1 MRIIAQTDNFGV
13 NVKIKPVLDAKD
25 FSNDLKTKIQELS
38 KLDAIET
45 KIQINIAPEIN
56 AADLRK
62 KINDAIKNEIKSI
75 NIPVNTTSPSLKEST
90 KNITREATSQFEE
103 LASLLSKLN
112 YKKSQYTKMYADI
125 QPNEVKKSRKIFD
138 TKDIRDEIRKLNSE
152 YSTLYKTYE
161 KSLSA
166 QEKDFLL
173 NLEYRSTSKNENL
186 QKALNN
192 FYTEQFN
199 AKKKAINS
207 YSNLSKQFDYK
218 DPQKKSNQFIEAR
231 KELEKLEQ
239 LNNNFANDKKA
250 FASNEQLGED
260 WTAYSAQLKVTTQA
274 YKEASQ
280 AQREYVK
287 QQNVIAGFEKRKSTL
302 LNKSELYLTQNV
314 SGLKSKASDVYKELL
329 LLQNKIKTLDP
340 AVEGSGA
347 VLTQYGRDF
356 QQLQYRAKLAGAEV
370 QTSFERF
377 KDTFKTRARSIAS
390 ATAFSAVM
398 GAVYSL
404 KQNVVDIDSA
414 LTQLKIV
421 TGESNSAIASYF
433 DNAAKNAEKYGNTI
447 KDIVGSTETYSRL
460 GFSLNDSLN
469 LANVT
474 NQFANVA
481 AISEDDATTTMTS
494 IIKAYGKEASD
505 AETIADKLVEVG
517 QKYAVSASELGVA
530 LENGGSALAVANTD
544 LDESVALIA
553 AGNASVQ
560 DASKVGNAVKTLSAY
575 IRGSEADLKDLGEE
589 IDGTVTSTS
598 KLQDKVKALTGGKV
612 SLLEDDGQTYRSIYD
627 IMVDI
632 ADVWDSMSDIN
643 RASLI
648 EAIAGKRQANVVS
661 SIITNIKDL
670 KGAYE
675 ASTNAAGTL
684 STATGKYLDSIEGKS
699 AQLSAQWQELSYDL
713 LNTEAIKNFISAGT
727 ELLKFLDNLVGKF
740 GSLASVGIGVGLL
753 KGVGA
758 GKDAL
763 DRTKRS
769 KTLLGEVFNDL
780 NSTYSK
786 DVIFNESGLLNSV
799 NKKTLINGRFATTE
813 INSLKEITASVEGLT
828 KAEARSA
835 LAKQGFSKAV
845 QDQVIA
851 NMEHARSLKTVW
863 ASMSTFSKVGLIVG
877 AITAVGTAIYK
888 IVEAEIA
895 TDKLVEKYNKLK
907 DNVSSSKNELD
918 SLKSKLENIEE
929 SILKINN
936 AGSLSLTN
944 QEKLTNLESQK
955 KLLEQTIELKEKE
968 IELEKDKA
976 AAEANK
982 VYESLGEYKVSNG
995 YTLQRN
1001 EDKPTANDTPATVA
1015 HIGTRWLLGMSTDRH
1030 TANDYV
1036 SQVQDL
1042 LNDGELNKENYDLV
1056 EIKENLLEIANNY
1069 DTVANSNSKYSKQAQ
1084 TNLSNI
1090 LSLMG
1095 EIDGVIN
1102 TTNSSNSSAPKSIVT
1117 SILSHRNNALY
1128 DVYNKEMKQAADEY
1142 NKLSNNPNFDY
1153 NNRPVITAK
1162 QMKKAGWK
1170 DFDGDFATTYTQ
1182 GYSVGQYFIDITPIL
1197 DNGKVLSPEELDKYV
1212 DSLIGNRDRYEL
1224 LRSDDKHLIT
1234 NYQIGDY
1241 DKEYWDNY
1249 EKSLLIPKDKH
1260 LEAFE
1265 NKSKL
1270 GTKEEWEEYINSLSS
1285 ADLQIA
1291 VGFSINSGGSTY
1303 TLDELKDELANI
1315 TDSDRKKYKDLAIE
1329 TYGDVFANDKES
1341 RLNNYINS
1349 HQESKQK
1356 YKDIADA
1363 VRDYELKSKGSTY
1376 NNKTGLYESNSII
1389 GTSGFNYVKNL
1400 ILSSEGG
1407 KRFLEILAKIQGT
1420 GVDEAL
1426 SIFIQRMDDTDS
1438 SFSDLKAKT
1447 QGAANAMSTLANK
1460 TATFKDSFEKTATSS
1475 ESVETLNKAYGNF
1488 KSNGNFDFDDLKEI
1502 QSNFSDVKGINK
1514 YIKQLSKA
1522 KKGTTEYKKILSDL
1536 TYQKIR
1542 TTMSDEEILKS
1553 GKDVLSNMLKTKGV
1567 TNASA
1572 VADSLLARAKAN
1584 VAAKNF
1590 KIGASSNITKK
1601 ALQTEAEAAGLTK
1614 AQFAYLVASQQV
1626 FNDNSLSVDDKIS
1639 ALKNLALAAGVTG
1652 AAISSIGEGVKNGI
1666 TNPDGSIS
1674 YVKNGVLYR
1683 GSIDGILNMQLSNTL
1698 ETSQAEIEKQFAGL
1712 DANVN
1717 YNGDSGSGSGS
1728 GSGSKT
1734 DSKLEKFQNWISK
1747 LFDWIEVR
1755 IGRLQRKVE
1764 LYQNRAERKM
1774 NNSNYGKNGGTASKS
1789 SGAYKQY
1796 YKAQDAVANEIEA
1809 TQSGAAKYLSFSNKV
1824 LSKAKFSGLI
1834 NNKQLKEIKSKVRN
1848 GTIDISSYSERMQE
1862 VIKDYQTYYEKYLD
1876 MVDSLEDLNSTLES
1890 IAEALYNLPKEQLD
1904 KAQEKIDRKN
1914 NILSSKGSVAIGASN
1929 KNAVLSQSNIQAKI
1943 EAQAYKNYA
1952 SQASKN
1958 LVLARAKIDSKSDSA
1973 LKGLTNKQKNQII
1986 SAQRNGL
1993 EIDIS
1998 KFSKLSKA
2006 GKAAI
2011 IAYNAA
2017 LRANAVA
2024 AGEAEQAQY
2033 DYIKTVRE
2041 NMKEM
2046 FDNIKNEW
2054 DSVVGDKTFGL
2065 GLSDSSLSILQA
2077 KGRLLSGA
2085 LYEGQISLN
2094 NQKLS
2099 DLQSE
2104 KSALLSRLNSIDVG
2118 SDEWIE
2124 ANQSIQDVESEIWS
2138 TEAAIAQ
2145 LEKTIRELDLTN
2157 FETLETR
2164 ISNVANEAAFLV
2176 DVMSE
2181 EKLFDDDGKIT
2192 KYGQATAGLYAE
2204 KYSIYMKQAEDYG
2217 KKVTEWNQKIA
2228 NDPANADLI
2237 SERDDLLTKQ
2247 QEAIKNAQSE
2257 KEAIKSLV
2265 EQGIKAELDALK
2277 ELIDKYTDALDS
2289 QKELYEYQKK
2299 IAEQSS
2305 KIARIQK
2312 QIAAYAGDDSAE
2324 AKTKIQKLQLD
2335 LKNAQDDLEESQ
2347 YDKSISDQKEM
2358 LNDLYDDYE
2367 ELLNKRLDN
2376 IDGLLSDVIKYVN
2389 SNASNIAETISQE
2402 ANNVGYTISRENDDI
2417 WKGYSVGDI
2426 ISETGNN
2433 FSSVRQTLNGMES
2446 HLSSQIAASQQEETN
2461 YLGSIYNVLNE
2472 LKTIITNGN
2481 KQEEKSPIT
2490 EDNGY
2495 VEGHYTQVNAGTAMY
2510 VRDSNRNWKTSEKDI
2525 YRPSDTWTHWIYR
2538 GQAYMKGPDGVMQN
2552 MILLEDSNGNKR
2564 YVRENDLPKNYTWVD
2579 NYATGSPSISSN
2591 QLAWTQEKGQEAIVR
2606 NDGAIL
2612 TPLAKGNMV
2621 LPAKATKNLWNFM
2634 NNYDDFNPMKTLGI
2648 VKKDISATSFGDLNL
2663 NIELPNVQSYDD
2675 FVRELQ
2681 NDRSFEKI
2689 VQSITAN
2696 QLVGSSKYNKYKY

>member
-38 KLDAIET
+38 KKNFTDEIEAKVNV
-45 KIQINIAPEIN
+45 KITPNITNINE
-56 AADLRK
+56 LQK
-62 KINDAIKNEIKSI
+62 KINEAVKKGITSVD
-75 NIPVNTTSPSLKEST
+75 IPVNTTSVSSNSAKVTAVKAERKEVT
-90 KNITREATSQFEE
+90 ATTTEYRKLE
-103 LASLLSKLN
+103 SLL
-112 YKKSQYTKMYADI
+112 
-125 QPNEVKKSRKIFD
+125 
-138 TKDIRDEIRKLNSE
+138 DELNS
-152 YSTLYKTYE
+152 
-161 KSLSA
+161 
-166 QEKDFLL
+166 
-173 NLEYRSTSKNENL
+173 
-186 QKALNN
+186 
-192 FYTEQFN
+192 
-199 AKKKAINS
+199 KKAQLDDDGKNINS
-207 YSNLSKQFDYK
+207 YLKLAKQFNYK
-218 DPQKKSNQFIEAR
+218 DPNKNSNSFVDAQ
-231 KELEKLEQ
+231 KELQKLKR
-239 LNNNFANDKKA
+239 FNDYYVGNINGN
-250 FASNEQLGED
+250 ASNEQIEKS
-260 WTAYSAQLKVTTQA
+260 WTAYSDQLKVTTQA
-274 YKEASQ
+274 YREASQ

-287 QQNVIAGFEKRKSTL
+287 QQNVVAGFEKRQSTL
-302 LNKSELYLTQNV
+302 LNKSELYLMQN
-314 SGLKSKASDVYKELL
+314 SALKTKAGDVYKELL
-329 LLQNKIKTLDP
+329 LLQSRIKNLDP
-340 AVEGSGA
+340 TIEGSGA
-347 VLTQYGRDF
+347 KLTEYGRDF

-370 QTSFERF
+370 QTSFERL
-377 KDTFKTRARSIAS
+377 KETFRTRVRSIAS
-390 ATAFSAVM
+390 ATAFSALM
-398 GAVYSL
+398 GTVYSL
-404 KQNVVDIDSA
+404 KQNVTDIDGA

-421 TGESNSAIASYF
+421 TGESNSTIASYF

-447 KDIVGSTETYSRL
+447 KDIIGSTETYSRL

-469 LANVT
+469 LSNIT

-481 AISEDDATTTMTS
+481 AISEDDATTAMTS
-494 IIKAYGKEASD
+494 IIKAYGKDASD
-505 AETIADKLVEVG
+505 AELIADKLVEVG

-544 LDESVALIA
+544 LDESIALIA

-575 IRGSEADLKDLGEE
+575 IRGSSADLKALGEDV
-589 IDGTVTSTS
+589 DGTVKSTS
-598 KLQDKVKALTGGKV
+598 KLQDEVKALTGGEV

-632 ADVWDSMSDIN
+632 ANVWDSMSDIN
-643 RASLI
+643 KASLI

-661 SIITNIKDL
+661 SIITNINDL

-675 ASTNAAGTL
+675 SSTNAAGTL
-684 STATGKYLDSIEGKS
+684 STATEKYLDSIEGKS
-699 AQLSAQWQELSYDL
+699 AQLSAQWQELSYNL
-713 LNTEAIKNFISAGT
+713 LNTEAIKNFVSAGT
-727 ELLKFLDNLVGKF
+727 GLLKFLDNLVSKF
-740 GSLASVGIGVGLL
+740 GSLATIGIGAGLF
-753 KGVGA
+753 KGLEF
-758 GKDAL
+758 GKNAL

-769 KTLLGEVFNDL
+769 GTLLGEITTDL
-780 NSTYSK
+780 YSK
-786 DVIFNESGLLNSV
+786 YNKDAIFSKAGLLNSV
-799 NKKTLINGRFATTE
+799 NKATIINGESFTTQ
-813 INSLKEITASVEGLT
+813 INSLKQVTASVEGLT
-828 KAEARSA
+828 KAEARRV
-835 LAKQGFSKAV
+835 LAMQGYNKAI
-845 QDQVIA
+845 QDQVVA
-851 NMEHARSLKTVW
+851 NMQHARSLKTVW

-944 QEKLTNLESQK
+944 QEELTNLESQK

-1042 LNDGELNKENYDLV
+1042 LKDGELNKENFDLI

-1084 TNLSNI
+1084 TNLGNV
-1090 LSLMG
+1090 LSLME
-1095 EIDGVIN
+1095 EIDSVI
-1102 TTNSSNSSAPKSIVT
+1102 TNSSNSSAPKSIVT
-1117 SILSHRNNALY
+1117 SILSHRNNTLY
-1128 DVYNKEMKQAADEY
+1128 DVYNKEMKQAADKY

-1212 DSLIGNRDRYEL
+1212 DSLIGNSDRYEL

-1234 NYQIGDY
+1234 NYQVGDY

-1291 VGFSINSGGSTY
+1291 VGFSINSGDSTY
-1303 TLDELKDELANI
+1303 TLEELKDEIANI

-1363 VRDYELKSKGSTY
+1363 VRDYELKSKRSTY
-1376 NNKTGLYESNSII
+1376 NNKTGLYELNSVI
-1389 GTSGFNYVKNL
+1389 GTSGFDYIKSL

-1407 KRFLEILAKIQGT
+1407 ERFLEILAKIQGT
-1420 GVDEAL
+1420 DTDEAL
-1426 SIFIQRMDDTDS
+1426 SMFIQKMDDTGS

-1447 QGAANAMSTLANK
+1447 QDTANAMSTLANK
-1460 TATFKDSFEKTATSS
+1460 VTFKDSFEKTATSS
-1475 ESVETLNKAYGNF
+1475 EGVETLNKAYGNF
-1488 KSNGNFDFDDLKEI
+1488 KSNGRFDFDDLEAI
-1502 QSNFSDVKGINK
+1502 QSNFSDVKGIDK

-1542 TTMSDEEILKS
+1542 TTMSDEEIIKS
-1553 GKDVLSNMLKTKGV
+1553 GKDVLTNMLKTKGV
-1567 TNASA
+1567 ANASA
-1572 VADSLLARAKAN
+1572 VADSLLAKAKAN
-1584 VAAKNF
+1584 VAAKSF
-1590 KIGASSNITKK
+1590 KIGASSNATKK
-1601 ALQTEAEAAGLTK
+1601 ALQTEAKAAGITK
-1614 AQFAYLVASQQV
+1614 SQFAFLIAQQQV
-1626 FNDNSLSVDDKIS
+1626 FSNSSLSVDGKIS
-1639 ALKNLALAAGVTG
+1639 ALKNLALAAGVAAG
-1652 AAISSIGEGVKNGI
+1652 AVSSIGKGIPDEDTVNNSRFYTNKN
-1666 TNPDGSIS
+1666 
-1674 YVKNGVLYR
+1674 R
-1683 GSIDGILNMQLSNTL
+1683 GASDNRVNTRIQ
-1698 ETSQAEIEKQFAGL
+1698 EDFSKTIKTSQKDV
-1712 DANVN
+1712 DAAFGDINPN
-1717 YNGDSGSGSGS
+1717 FSGDSKNGSGSGGS
-1728 GSGSKT
+1728 GGSKT
-1734 DSKLEKFQNWISK
+1734 DSKLEKFQDWISK
-1747 LFDWIEVR
+1747 LFDWIEVK
-1755 IGRLQRKVE
+1755 INRLQRKVE
-1764 LYQNRAERKM
+1764 LYQNRAERKI
-1774 NNSNYGKNGGTASKS
+1774 NASNFGTNTGSSSKS
-1789 SGAYKQY
+1789 TGAYKQY
-1796 YKAQDAVANEIEA
+1796 YKAQDSVSDEIEA
-1809 TQSGAAKYLSFSNKV
+1809 AQAGSKKYLSFSNKV
-1824 LSKAKFSGLI
+1824 LNKAKSSGLI
-1834 NNKQLKEIKSKVRN
+1834 NKKQLKEIKSKVRN
-1848 GTIDISSYSERMQE
+1848 GTIDISSYNERMQE
-1862 VIKDYQTYYEKYLD
+1862 VIKEYQTYYEKYLD
-1876 MVDSLEDLNSTLES
+1876 MSDSIEDLNKTLED
-1890 IAEALYNLPKEQLD
+1890 IAEAIYDIPKQKLD
-1904 KAQEKIDRKN
+1904 KAMEKIDRKN
-1914 NILSSKGSVAIGASN
+1914 SVLSAKGSVAIGSAN
-1929 KNAVLSQSNIQAKI
+1929 KNAVLSQSNTQAKL
-1943 EAQAYKNYA
+1943 EAQAYKTYGA
-1952 SQASKN
+1952 QASKN
-1958 LVLARAKIDSKSDSA
+1958 LALARKKIDSKNDAA
-1973 LKGLTNKQKNQII
+1973 LKGLTNKQKAQII
-1986 SAQRNGL
+1986 NAQKNGL
-1993 EIDIS
+1993 EIDITQF
-1998 KFSKLSKA
+1998 KKLSKK
-2006 GKAAI
+2006 GKSAI
-2011 IAYNAA
+2011 TSYNAA
-2017 LRANAVA
+2017 LKANATA
-2024 AGEAEQAQY
+2024 ADEAAQAQY

-2046 FDNIKNEW
+2046 FDNVKNEW
-2054 DSVVGDKTFGL
+2054 DAVVSDKTFGL
-2065 GLSDSSLSILQA
+2065 GLSDSSLSILQD

-2085 LYEGQISLN
+2085 MYEGQISLN
-2094 NQKLS
+2094 QQKLT

-2118 SDEWIE
+2118 SEEWID
-2124 ANQSIQDVESEIWS
+2124 ANQAIQDVESNIWS

-2145 LEKTIRELDLTN
+2145 LEKTIRELDLSN

-2164 ISNVANEAAFLV
+2164 ISNVADEASFLA
-2176 DVMSE
+2176 DIMSE
-2181 EKLFDDDGKIT
+2181 EKMFDDDGKIT
-2192 KYGQATAGLYAE
+2192 KQGQATAGIYAE
-2204 KYSIYMKQAEDYG
+2204 KYGIYMKQAEDYG
-2217 KKVTEWNQKIA
+2217 KKVVEWNQRIA

-2237 SERDDLLTKQ
+2237 SERDELLKKQ

-2277 ELIDKYTDALDS
+2277 ELIDKYVNALES

-2305 KIARIQK
+2305 KVARIQK
-2312 QIAAYAGDDSAE
+2312 QIAAYSGDNSAE
-2324 AKTKIQKLQLD
+2324 AKTKVQKLKLD
-2335 LKNAQDDLEESQ
+2335 LQNAQQELDESQ

-2358 LNDLYDDYE
+2358 LDELYDDYE

-2376 IDGLLSDVIKYVN
+2376 IDGLLTEVIRYVN
-2389 SNASNIAETISQE
+2389 SNSSNISETISQE
-2402 ANNVGYTISRENDDI
+2402 ASNVGYTISRENDDI
-2417 WKGYSVGDI
+2417 WKGYTVGDI
-2426 ISETGNN
+2426 VSETGNN
-2433 FSSVRQTLNGMES
+2433 FSSVRMVLNGMES
-2446 HLSSQIAASQQEETN
+2446 HLSSQIAASQQEENN
-2461 YLGSIYNVLNE
+2461 YLSSIYNVLNE
-2472 LKTIITNGN
+2472 LKTIIGNGD
-2481 KQEEKSPIT
+2481 KQEEKPKVI
-2490 EDNGY
+2490 EDEGY

-2510 VRDSNRNWKTSEKDI
+2510 VRDSNRNWKTNEKDI

-2538 GQAYMKGPDGVMQN
+2538 GQAYMEGPDGIMQN
-2552 MILLEDSNGNKR
+2552 MILLEDSNGNRR
-2564 YVRENDLPKNYTWVD
+2564 YIRESDLPKNYTWID
-2579 NYATGSPSISSN
+2579 SYATGSPSIPSN
-2591 QLAWTQEKGQEAIVR
+2591 QLAWTQERGQEAIVR
-2606 NDGAIL
+2606 NDGAII

-2621 LPAKATKNLWNFM
+2621 LPAKATKNLWDFM
-2634 NNYDDFNPMKTLGI
+2634 NDYDNFSPMKTLGI
-2648 VKKDISATSFGDLNL
+2648 VKKNVSATSIGDINM
-2663 NIELPNVQSYDD
+2663 NIELPNVNSYDD
-2675 FVRELQ
+2675 FVRELK
-2681 NDRSFEKI
+2681 NDNSFENI
-2689 VQSITAN
+2689 VKSITAN
-2696 QLVGSSKYNKYKY
+2696 QLVGSSRYNKYKS